1 MGASITFN
9 VDKLIKQLDI
19 IQKSHLPKASE
30 QALKNLCFDLRQVL
44 QDKMRRE
51 YGNPSAY
58 TLGSSFFQQDG
69 MTLTVGISDKARS
82 GLSPSQYLAPTNKS
96 SGRFRK
102 PAAPTSLD
110 GAMLARYGIRDIAVP
125 VESSRAGSQFLNA
138 KGGLRSRKVQYLL
151 DQLSAPGTGRE
162 QYFVVKPGSGSH
174 LTAGIYRRY
183 KLKSDISMAFKF
195 AKQQS
200 TPSIDYHSVIRK
212 EADWMD
218 ANQLAG
224 DGYET
229 IFQVDFNGN
238 GIVLI

>member
-9 VDKLIKQLDI
+9 VDRLIRKLDV

-30 QALKNLCFDLRQVL
+30 QALKSLGFDLREVL
-44 QDKMRRE
+44 QKEMEQE
-51 YGNPSAY
+51 YQSPSAY
-58 TLGSSFFQQDG
+58 TLRSPFFRQEG

-82 GLSPSQYLAPTNKS
+82 GLSAAQYLAPTDKS
-96 SGRFRK
+96 GGRFRK
-102 PAAPTSLD
+102 PKAPTSLD

-174 LTAGIYRRY
+174 LTAGVYRRY

-200 TPSIDYHSVIRK
+200 RPSIDYHTTIKKAAEERLPKLIQSK
-212 EADWMD
+212 
-218 ANQLAG
+218 LAKLLA
-224 DGYET
+224 
-229 IFQVDFNGN
+229 Q
-238 GIVLI
+238 

>member
-9 VDKLIKQLDI
+9 VDKLIRKLDI
-19 IQKSHLPKASE
+19 IQRSHLPKASE
-30 QALKNLCFDLRQVL
+30 QALKSLGFDLREVL
-44 QDKMRRE
+44 QDEMRRE
-51 YGNPSAY
+51 YESPSAF
-58 TLGSSFFQQDG
+58 TLRSPFFRQEG
-69 MTLTVGISDKARS
+69 MTLTVGVSDKSRS
-82 GLSPSQYLAPTNKS
+82 GLSAAQYLAPTDQS
-96 SGRFRK
+96 GGRFRK
-102 PAAPTSLD
+102 PTAPTSLD

-195 AKQQS
+195 AKQQQ
-200 TPSIDYHSVIRK
+200 TAKIDYHGVIRK
-212 EADWMD
+212 EAE
-218 ANQLAG
+218 ARLPRLIQSKLSRLLA
-224 DGYET
+224 
-229 IFQVDFNGN
+229 Q
-238 GIVLI
+238 